1 MKSTRERRMPTMTSS
16 GEVNSFV
23 SRARQACLMGRCLKK
38 TLNDERRR
46 FLVSS
51 SMPS

>member
-1 MKSTRERRMPTMTSS
+1 MPTVTSS
-16 GEVNSFV
+16 GEVNPFV
-23 SRARQACLMGRCLKK
+23 LRARQACLMGRCLEK

-51 SMPS
+51 PMPS